1 MKRTTYLAKQLSTT
15 NNRFAYYDDTEMFI
29 TLVEQDGRAIIET
42 SGLRGIRNSFY
53 HTSLLKE
60 IVCTDNTLMVY
71 TRNSI
76 YVYKLLEDSLDIR
89 NLYNSFIPEYDS
101 IPEVDVK

>member
-1 MKRTTYLAKQLSTT
+1 MERTTYLAKQLSTT
-15 NNRFAYYDDTEMFI
+15 NPRFAYCNDIEMFI

-42 SGLRGIRNSFY
+42 SGLRGVRNSFY

-89 NLYNSFIPEYDS
+89 NVYNSFIPEYDS
-101 IPEVDVK
+101 IPEVDVE